1 MAKADQRGL
10 TLSTS
15 SDMAAE
21 RYRGGVDLLLSA
33 VPGAEALFQDAIEAD
48 PDFALAHAALA
59 RVHAV
64 RARLPEAKAC
74 IAAAQDI
81 AARHGDERERSH
93 VEALSAAIHGR
104 SKAAL
109 ALALDHIGKW
119 PRDVLVF
126 SLPLGAFGLFAFS
139 GMPDHDQARVDL
151 CARHASHFDPDD
163 WWFLT
168 YQGWA
173 HAENGEVNRG
183 RALLERAHALNGR
196 SANTVHALAHAMFE
210 GGAIVDAERLIGTW
224 LPFHDRIGIMHGH
237 IAWHAA
243 LLALE
248 RENPDRALD
257 LYRHSIQ
264 PSVSFGAPIN
274 VVSDTA
280 SLLWRMQAYGYSVPE
295 GTWETAAAYAREAFP
310 RAGHAFVDI
319 HMALIDAATGDAG
332 NARTRAEAV
341 ASLVEA
347 GIIGAGAVVP
357 AVCHGVLAF
366 AEQDY
371 ETCVRLLEPVARDV
385 VRIGGSGAQREVV
398 EDTLLV
404 ALIRSGAA
412 GKAQAL
418 IERRLKRRPSPRDER
433 WRGMLAG

>member
-1 MAKADQRGL
+1 VARTDRRGL
-10 TLSTS
+10 QLSTD
-15 SDMAAE
+15 SDLAAE
-21 RYRGGVDLLLSA
+21 RYGRGVDLLLA
-33 VPGAEALFQDAIEAD
+33 ALPGAEDLFRDAIDAD
-48 PDFALAHAALA
+48 PDFALAYAALA
-59 RVHAV
+59 RQHAV

-74 IAAAQDI
+74 IAAAGDI
-81 AARHGDERERSH
+81 AARRGDERERSH
-93 VEALSAAIHGR
+93 VQALSAAIHGK

-109 ALALDHIGKW
+109 ALALDHIRTW

-139 GMPDHDQARVDL
+139 GMADHNRARVDL

-173 HAENGEVNRG
+173 YAENGDAGRG
-183 RALLERAHALNGR
+183 RPLLERAHELNGN
-196 SANTVHALAHAMFE
+196 SANTVHALAHAMIE
-210 GGAIVDAERLIGTW
+210 GGAVDDAERLTGTW
-224 LPFHDRIGIMHGH
+224 LPAADRTGAMHGH

-248 RENPDRALD
+248 REDPGRALD
-257 LYRHSIQ
+257 LYRDAIQ
-264 PSVSFGAPIN
+264 PSVSSGAPIN

-280 SLLWRMQAYGYSVPE
+280 SLLWRLQAYGHPVP
-295 GTWETAAAYAREAFP
+295 GDMWETVAAYARGVFP
-310 RAGHAFVDI
+310 KAGHAFIDI
-319 HMALIDAATGDAG
+319 HMALIDAAAGDA
-332 NARTRAEAV
+332 NKAQARIEAV

-347 GIIGAGAVVP
+347 GMLGAGAVVP
-357 AVCHGVLAF
+357 AVCEGVLAF
-366 AEQDY
+366 ADRDY
-371 ETCVRLLEPVARDV
+371 GTCVRLLEPVARDV

-412 GKAQAL
+412 GKARAL
-418 IERRLKRRPSPRDER
+418 LEDRLKRRSMPRDQR
-433 WRGMLAG
+433 WHRALAG